1 MTPPLSLGQRAALAW
16 RNFLRILG
24 DPSWAQA
31 VDDLNQP
38 PKLAVPTPEPSEDAL
53 PSSSA
58 AKPTSETHASALLVL
73 SLLQRHGRFLDFVQ
87 QDIQPFSDAEVG
99 QVARVVHAGCRKA
112 LAEHLSLAPVRRE
125 QEGARVTVQDAAEAR
140 KTKLT
145 GNVLGSPP
153 YQGVLKHRGWQSERI
168 ELPELM
174 PGADSRVLALAE
186 IEL

>member
-1 MTPPLSLGQRAALAW
+1 VTSPLSLGQRAALAW
-16 RNFLRILG
+16 RNFFRILG

-31 VDDLNQP
+31 VSDLSEA
-38 PKLAVPTPEPSEDAL
+38 PKLVAPTPQPSADAL
-53 PSSSA
+53 PSSSN
-58 AKPTSETHASALLVL
+58 AKAPSETHASALLML

-99 QVARVVHAGCRKA
+99 QVARVVHAGCNKA

-125 QEGARVTVQDAAEAR
+125 AEGTRVTVQDAAAAR

-174 PGADSRVLALAE
+174 PGADSSVLALAE
-186 IEL
+186 VEL